1 MAVTSNGA
9 PELLPAAFEAA
20 TKCKGYHRALSCLEG
35 IGMAND
41 IPSILHHVSVGTDD
55 LERAS
60 AFYDA
65 VMPHLGASRLMSFPF
80 VVAYG
85 KQFPEFWIGKPLDQG
100 NATAG
105 NGAHVCFIAPS
116 REAVDAFHAAG
127 LAGGRGGRWRSGSE
141 TRLRPGILRSLP
153 ARPRRSQGR
162 GRDRSGRLP
171 DAFVQAQFRH
181 ADRMAW
187 NWAPSARR
195 RPDVGKLPSRGRP
208 AAFGSHVGLYSRRGR
223 L

>member
-1 MAVTSNGA
+1 MAVASIGA

-80 VVAYG
+80 AVAYG
-85 KQFPEFWIGKPLDQG
+85 KEFPEFWIGKPLDER

-105 NGAHVCFIAPS
+105 NGTHVCFIAPS
-116 REAVDAFHAAG
+116 REAVGAFHAAG
-127 LAGGRGGRWRSGSE
+127 LAAGGVDEGAAG
-141 TRLRPGILRSLP
+141 P
-153 ARPRRSQGR
+153 
-162 GRDRSGRLP
+162 
-171 DAFVQAQFRH
+171 
-181 ADRMAW
+181 
-187 NWAPSARR
+187 
-195 RPDVGKLPSRGRP
+195 RPDYGPGYYGAFLRDPDGHKVEAAIVRG
-208 AAFGSHVGLYSRRGR
+208 AS
-223 L
+223 